1 MYTVLLILIL
11 LGALISAV
19 SAFRALGA
27 YLRFRRARAA
37 FQEKV
42 TDEVAHLSARTDELE
57 ISLSALDARA
67 AELPIQI
74 FELQQSLTTLQVLT
88 RALGTSLRQV
98 QRVLSYNALKTLSA
112 ARIGK
117 ILQTAS
123 APKDRQP
130 SGWSR
135 RCHGRRILQQMDEE
149 SAQQAQ
155 NTEVL
160 KPSGEDCEICGTEMY
175 GLHCKLIC
183 PNCGYRR
190 DCSDP

>member
-19 SAFRALGA
+19 TAFRALGA

-42 TDEVAHLSARTDELE
+42 TNEVARLSARTDELE

-130 SGWSR
+130 SG
-135 RCHGRRILQQMDEE
+135 
-149 SAQQAQ
+149 
-155 NTEVL
+155 
-160 KPSGEDCEICGTEMY
+160 
-175 GLHCKLIC
+175 
-183 PNCGYRR
+183 
-190 DCSDP
+190 